1 MTNGT
6 ASTVTSSV
14 ASSTEPGVDDATV
27 LAVLASLA
35 AGSVGSNGE
44 TSYESWKRA
53 LKTSVTT
60 NPFDALVVT
69 VVGGSF
75 LFYLAERGKNPKVK
89 TYVDALLFIS
99 TCLSVGYADV
109 FAVTQ
114 AGKAIAS
121 AVMTFGPAMSG
132 AIFETP
138 ASGADAPAVAPEMLA
153 IQKAIVDKLDAILG
167 ELKASRRGV
176 NQGAPRRIKLSGS
189 PGSR

>member
-1 MTNGT
+1 MSNGSNI
-6 ASTVTSSV
+6 A
-14 ASSTEPGVDDATV
+14 ATLGGILPEGDEGAV

-35 AGSVGSNGE
+35 AAGTNENGE
-44 TSYESWKRA
+44 SSYESWKRA

-69 VVGGSF
+69 VLGGSF
-75 LFYLAERGKNPKVK
+75 LFFLAERGKNPKVN

-132 AIFETP
+132 AIFEEPKAAEAGSETPP
-138 ASGADAPAVAPEMLA
+138 ASVASPEMLA
-153 IQKAIVDKLDAILG
+153 VQKTIVEKLDAILT
-167 ELKASRRGV
+167 ELRAGR
-176 NQGAPRRIKLSGS
+176 A
-189 PGSR
+189 

>member
-1 MTNGT
+1 VTDAIASNI
-6 ASTVTSSV
+6 ASTVTSSA
-14 ASSTEPGVDDATV
+14 ASGGDEAAV

-35 AGSVGSNGE
+35 MAGDGSSGE
-44 TSYESWKRA
+44 TSYASWKRA

-75 LFYLAERGKNPKVK
+75 LFFLAERGKNPKVR

-132 AIFETP
+132 AIFDEARGTGTGEP
-138 ASGADAPAVAPEMLA
+138 VAAAPELLA
-153 IQKAIVDKLDAILG
+153 IQRTIVDKLDAILG
-167 ELKASRRGV
+167 ELRASRG
-176 NQGAPRRIKLSGS
+176 QG
-189 PGSR
+189 

>member
-1 MTNGT
+1 MSADR
-6 ASTVTSSV
+6 ASNPILDNPF
-14 ASSTEPGVDDATV
+14 ASLMAGGDDAAV

-35 AGSVGSNGE
+35 VTGDTGGGE

-53 LKTSVTT
+53 LKTSVST

-89 TYVDALLFIS
+89 TYIDALLFIS

-138 ASGADAPAVAPEMLA
+138 ATRGAPGEAPAVAPELLA
-153 IQKAIVDKLDAILG
+153 IQRTIVDKLDAILG
-167 ELKASRRGV
+167 ELKASRA
-176 NQGAPRRIKLSGS
+176 QA
-189 PGSR
+189 

>member
-1 MTNGT
+1 MSNGKSI
-6 ASTVTSSV
+6 A
-14 ASSTEPGVDDATV
+14 ATLGGILPEGDEGAV

-35 AGSVGSNGE
+35 AAGNREGGE
-44 TSYESWKRA
+44 SSYGSWKRA

-69 VVGGSF
+69 VLGGSF
-75 LFYLAERGKNPKVK
+75 LFFLAERGKNPKVN

-132 AIFETP
+132 AIFEEPRAAEAPEAAERRT
-138 ASGADAPAVAPEMLA
+138 DAPSASAASPEMLA
-153 IQKAIVDKLDAILG
+153 VQKTIVEKLDAILT
-167 ELKASRRGV
+167 ELRAGR
-176 NQGAPRRIKLSGS
+176 A
-189 PGSR
+189 